1 MKRESERNEVTWT
14 RVLSLLSTNQMS
26 SLCVPL

>member
-1 MKRESERNEVTWT
+1 VREEEREDEVTWT